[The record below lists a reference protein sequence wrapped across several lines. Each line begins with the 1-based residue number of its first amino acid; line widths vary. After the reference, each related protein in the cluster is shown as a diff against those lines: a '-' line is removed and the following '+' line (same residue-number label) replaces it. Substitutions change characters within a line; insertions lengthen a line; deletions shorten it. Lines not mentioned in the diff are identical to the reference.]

1 MNKRIAGLSLAAAAG
16 FTVLSAAP
24 ALASGGQPT
33 QPPEPPKTPYTN
45 CSEAAA
51 EGVYNIPTD
60 HPRYGTHLDEDMDG
74 IGCEDSSKPMAT
86 WTPAPATGGSNSG
99 GSWMMDGS
107 GAWTHQQVGQVP
119 TGGAGTGI
127 TEEPQQAGAGVIA
140 LGGGL
145 VLAAAAGGTYAVRR
159 HRALQG

>member
-24 ALASGGQPT
+24 ALASGGPGDPK
-33 QPPEPPKTPYTN
+33 PPPPMPYAN

-51 EGVYNIPTD
+51 EGVYNIPTG
-60 HPRYGTHLDEDMDG
+60 HPRYGSHLDEDMDG
-74 IGCEDSSKPMAT
+74 IGCEDSSKPMAA
-86 WTPAPATGGSNSG
+86 WAPAPAADGGHSG
-99 GSWMMDGS
+99 GGWMMDGS

-127 TEEPQQAGAGVIA
+127 TEEPLQAGAGVIA

-159 HRALQG
+159 HRSLQG